1 MTKVGDESQ
10 CRVSDPRSGLR
21 PNEGVKSLRELLIAL
36 NAQADLARASLCRLA
51 LEAERWSAGLR
62 PAAAHDLAQELGLP
76 RAHILKAL
84 SCLPRARHIAAELQ
98 REAQALG
105 AGIVTALDDDYPQ
118 ALKDLPLPPPVLYV
132 RGRLPALPGV
142 AIVGSRRVDAYG
154 AEASSYFAR
163 DLAARGL
170 TVVSGFAVG
179 ADAAAHRGAI
189 AAGGATV
196 AVLGCGIGIDYPAGH
211 RLLGDEIA
219 ACGAL
224 VSEFPCRTA
233 PQPWHFPVRNRI
245 IAALS
250 FGSLVV
256 QATPRS
262 GSLVSARLAMELGRD
277 VYALPGRI
285 FDERSVGPHG
295 LIRDGALLVQHP
307 QDIVE
312 SLPFEVQQRLRPT
325 AGPAPAAA
333 SGLPGGLPGRLL
345 GTLVPGEPVTAE
357 DLAGRSQD
365 PVELVQG
372 ALIELELAGWIRR
385 FPGGTYARRA

>member
-1 MTKVGDESQ
+1 V
-10 CRVSDPRSGLR
+10 
-21 PNEGVKSLRELLIAL
+21 LIAL

-51 LEAERWSAGLR
+51 LEVERWSDGLR
-62 PAAAHDLAQELGLP
+62 PSAERDLAQELGLP
-76 RAHILKAL
+76 RAHVQKAL
-84 SCLPRARHIAAELQ
+84 TCLPRARQIAAELI
-98 REAQALG
+98 REARGLG
-105 AGIVTALDDDYPQ
+105 AEIVTAFDGDYPQ
-118 ALKDLPLPPPVLYV
+118 ALRDLPLPPPVLYV
-132 RGRLPALPGV
+132 RGRLPMLPGI

-154 AEASSYFAR
+154 AEASSFFAR
-163 DLAARGL
+163 DLAGRGL

-189 AAGGATV
+189 AAGGPTV
-196 AVLGCGIGIDYPAGH
+196 GVLGCGLGIDYPAGH
-211 RLLGDEIA
+211 RTLGDEIA

-224 VSEFPCRTA
+224 ISEFPCRTS

-262 GSLVSARLAMELGRD
+262 GSLVSARLAMELGRE

-285 FDERSVGPHG
+285 FDERSLGPNS
-295 LIRDGALLVQHP
+295 LIRDGAQLVQHP
-307 QDIVE
+307 RDIVE
-312 SLPFEVQQRLRPT
+312 SLPIEVQRRLLPA
-325 AGPAPAAA
+325 AGPAPAAGGLMA
-333 SGLPGGLPGRLL
+333 GLPGGLPGQLL
-345 GTLVPGEPVTAE
+345 GAMIPGDPVTAE
-357 DLAGRSQD
+357 SLAEASQG

-372 ALIELELAGWIRR
+372 ALVELELAGWIRR